1 MVFLAALVATF
12 GALVT
17 ACGSVWLWRGF
28 KPDNPRYM
36 YDDHEMRFGPQ
47 KAQGLI
53 NLLHDQQKVTALIAI
68 GGAVQLLGTILALIA
83 ALQSTSGVELC
94 D

>member
-1 MVFLAALVATF
+1 
-12 GALVT
+12 
-17 ACGSVWLWRGF
+17 
-28 KPDNPRYM
+28 M